1 MSELLLPIRPLL
13 RRAIRALEA
22 LRRLDDSPMSLDGD
36 GEFPVIGRAAL
47 LPEEL
52 LQLWDSPER
61 TSLEA
66 LARLVWESAAC
77 REEPTVWLLRSYS
90 PEASLTLLLC
100 VVSNVPLGRLLEGD
114 LSEDQSFRVTSVLES
129 LDKSSISISETP
141 EDGSFGERL
150 NLARWLHGA
159 EIGVCDWVLSPD
171 ELQTAQQSRL
181 QVFAPSAAPTESE

>member
-1 MSELLLPIRPLL
+1 MSELLLPIRPIL

-22 LRRLDDSPMSLDGD
+22 LRRMDESPRSLDDDR
-36 GEFPVIGRAAL
+36 EFPVIGRAAL

-61 TSLEA
+61 ASLEA

-77 REEPTVWLLRSYS
+77 REEPTVWLLRNYS

-100 VVSNVPLGRLLEGD
+100 AVTNISLGRLLEGD
-114 LSEDQSFRVTSVLES
+114 LSEEQSHRVTSVLES
-129 LDKSSISISETP
+129 LANSSLSISETP

-150 NLARWLHGA
+150 NFARWRQGA
-159 EIGVCDWVLSPD
+159 EIGVCDWVLSDD

-181 QVFAPSAAPTESE
+181 EVFAPGSAHTESE